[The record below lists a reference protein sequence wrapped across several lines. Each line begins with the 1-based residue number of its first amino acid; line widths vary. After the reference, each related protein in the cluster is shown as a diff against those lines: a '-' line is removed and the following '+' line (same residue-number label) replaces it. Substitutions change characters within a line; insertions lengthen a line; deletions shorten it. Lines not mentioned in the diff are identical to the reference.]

1 MFYKH
6 FSQLLSSYILFLFCT
21 TLFAQNTIVDTCG
34 TNGNLNNLL
43 GKWYVYD
50 DNPKKPCLYGIW
62 IDSIG
67 FLDSLAGGNSI
78 ITNFSKINIKDYEE
92 FSMTPGGNPDGTVGY
107 CAKITF
113 QFGDTLPHWGLKEDE
128 VYGCFTGM
136 KTNLSP
142 ADTVKDLTGAT
153 KISYWAKASDAI
165 YAEFIVET
173 KQGTFDFFDT
183 FYRIRHL
190 ITPEWQEY
198 FVYLREKDSLN
209 PDDSMY
215 LYQPAWAIDDIANLI
230 LPWETEQHG
239 ILPFDISKV
248 TKMRWELAGAGEAG
262 HKNKD
267 WYMMPGSLWVD
278 DIIIHDYAWNYHILT
293 AHPGTGTCFK
303 DSLTITF
310 ISSSSFIFY
319 TTNGSEPDTTN
330 PAQLYTAPFTIY
342 NDTVVVKA
350 TATGGNLLPVC
361 KLWVYYKSSKYAPLV
376 ASPVNGTPFINSLVI
391 SLFTDSGC
399 TINYTTDGTE
409 PTKASPV
416 YTGPFT
422 IFAAGN
428 VFDTVVVKALA
439 TSKHYLDTR
448 KTWTYYSIATAIQS
462 NSLFHGEHLSM
473 VIQPN
478 ANKTLRFLIG
488 IPYKNSQTAHLALYT
503 LAGRKLVEQIITGYG
518 YHKISFTHSVLSRG
532 VYICKLTNGKNRIMR
547 RILFR

>member
-1 MFYKH
+1 MLYKH
-6 FSQLLSSYILFLFCT
+6 FSQLLSSYILFFFCT

-34 TNGNLNNLL
+34 TNGNLNNFL
-43 GKWYVYD
+43 GEWYLYD
-50 DNPKKPCLYGIW
+50 DNPKKPDITGIW

-67 FLDSLAGGNSI
+67 FIDSLAGGNSK

-92 FSMTPGGNPDGTVGY
+92 FSMTAGGSPGTPGY
-107 CAKITF
+107 CAKIAIK
-113 QFGDTLPHWGLKEDE
+113 FGDTLPHWGQKETD
-128 VYGCFTGM
+128 VYGCFTGI

-142 ADTVKDLTGAT
+142 EDTTLDLTCAT
-153 KISYWAKASDAI
+153 RISYCAKASDTI
-165 YAEFIVET
+165 YIEFIVET
-173 KQGTFDFFDT
+173 KQGTFDYFNT
-183 FYRIRHL
+183 YYRSGHY
-190 ITPEWQEY
+190 ITPGWRQY
-198 FVYLREKDSLN
+198 VVYLREKDTLN
-209 PDDSMY
+209 PNDSMY
-215 LYQPAWAIDDIANLI
+215 LYQPKWAIDDIANMF
-230 LPWETEQHG
+230 LPWETEQHA

-248 TKMRWELAGAGEAG
+248 TKLRWELGGAGEDG
-262 HKNKD
+262 HENKN
-267 WYMMPGSLWVD
+267 WHEQPGSIWVD
-278 DIIIHDYAWNYHILT
+278 DIIIHDYAWNYHTLA

-350 TATGGNLLPVC
+350 TAAGGNLLPVC
-361 KLWVYYKSSKYAPLV
+361 KSWVYYKCSTYAPLV
-376 ASPVNGTPFINSLVI
+376 ASPVNGTQFINSLVI
-391 SLFTDSGC
+391 SLFTASGC

-422 IFAAGN
+422 ISAAGN
-428 VFDTVVVKALA
+428 VFDSVVVKALA
-439 TSKHYLDTR
+439 TGKHYLDTR
-448 KTWTYYSIATAIQS
+448 KTWTYYNIATAIQS

-478 ANKTLRFLIG
+478 ANKTLRLLIG